1 MYVRKKMFIGYII
14 LIILLIILPIN
25 GRETRINHTYI
36 LKLRLDYIFH
46 ALLFTPWMFFYD
58 VVKFYTIFTNFKLFA
73 WFCNG
78 ILFCIFSEVLQYI
91 VPYRT
96 FNINDMIA
104 NCIGIVLGLMIFIL
118 TWTKKI
124 ECEKTNY

>member
-1 MYVRKKMFIGYII
+1 MFIGYII

-58 VVKFYTIFTNFKLFA
+58 VVKFYTFFKNFKLFA

-118 TWTKKI
+118 NWTKKI

>member
-1 MYVRKKMFIGYII
+1 MFIGYII

-58 VVKFYTIFTNFKLFA
+58 VVKFYTIFKNFKLFA